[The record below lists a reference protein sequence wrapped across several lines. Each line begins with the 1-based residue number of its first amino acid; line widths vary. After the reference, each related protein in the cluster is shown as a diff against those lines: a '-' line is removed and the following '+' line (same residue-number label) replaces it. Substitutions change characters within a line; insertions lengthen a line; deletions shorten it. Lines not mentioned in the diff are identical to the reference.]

1 MNKYNIYLSL
11 FWGLFALAGCEK
23 EHTGYLFTEDAR
35 YPIDSLKIIRY
46 EDYNKEVIR
55 LEEQLN
61 SYSGEILDSL
71 NAYRAIEAEE
81 AKITEELERLEG
93 IMNKHGETLNA
104 YLDQF
109 ADESDAD
116 PARVQELTDNCEK
129 AYEAYA
135 TYEAEVYYPVFRIRE
150 QIERKIKALCQEA
163 GMETPFT
170 IARELEKLQKQQSL
184 DIPWTTSCIEQL
196 LGTEPITYTLVNIRS
211 DRGEAAAADFGRYLT
226 VIGGGRM
233 YVEARVNSPAGK
245 YIVSLRV
252 SNEGYSVVL
261 PDIFTF
267 ILQ

>member
-1 MNKYNIYLSL
+1 MNKYTLYLPL
-11 FWGLFALAGCEK
+11 FFALFALAGCEK
-23 EHTGYLFTEDAR
+23 EHTGYLFTENAR

-46 EDYNKEVIR
+46 EDYNQEVIR

-81 AKITEELERLEG
+81 EKITEELDR
-93 IMNKHGETLNA
+93 
-104 YLDQF
+104 
-109 ADESDAD
+109 
-116 PARVQELTDNCEK
+116 LTDNCEK
-129 AYEAYA
+129 AYEAWV
-135 TYEAEVYYPVFRIRE
+135 TYELEVYQPVYQIRDR
-150 QIERKIKALCQEA
+150 IERKIKALCQEA
-163 GMETPFT
+163 GLETPFT
-170 IARELEKLQKQQSL
+170 IARELEKLQKQQAL

-196 LGTEPITYTLVNIRS
+196 LGTEPITYTLVSIRS
-211 DRGEAAAADFGRYLT
+211 DRGEAAAADFGRYLS

-233 YVEARVNSPAGK
+233 YVDAKVNSPAGK
-245 YIVSLRV
+245 YMVSLRV

>member
-1 MNKYNIYLSL
+1 MNTYTIYLTL
-11 FWGLFALAGCEK
+11 FFAFLVLVGCEK
-23 EHTGYLFTEDAR
+23 EHTGYLFTDDAR

-55 LEEQLN
+55 LEERLN
-61 SYSGEILDSL
+61 GYSGEILDSL

-81 AKITEELERLEG
+81 EKIIEELDRLEG
-93 IMNKHGETLNA
+93 IMNKHVEIYNA

-116 PARVQELTDNCEK
+116 PERVQELTDNCDQ
-129 AYEAYA
+129 AYEIWAAYIM
-135 TYEAEVYYPVFRIRE
+135 EVYDPVFQIRDRIE
-150 QIERKIKALCQEA
+150 KKIKALCAEV
-163 GMETPFT
+163 GLETPFA
-170 IARELEKLQKQQSL
+170 ISQQLEELKKQQSM

-196 LGTEPITYTLVNIRS
+196 LGTEPIIYTLVNIRS
-211 DRGEAAAADFGRYLT
+211 DCGEAAALDFKQYLT

-233 YVEARVNSPAGK
+233 YVDAKVNSPAGK

>member
-1 MNKYNIYLSL
+1 MNKYIIH
-11 FWGLFALAGCEK
+11 FGFLFALFALTGCEK
-23 EHTGYLFTEDAR
+23 EHTGYLFTDDAR

-46 EDYNKEVIR
+46 EEYNREVIR

-71 NAYRAIEAEE
+71 NAYREVEAEE
-81 AKITEELERLEG
+81 DKINEELTRLES
-93 IMNKHGETLNA
+93 IMNKHGEALNA

-116 PARVQELTDNCEK
+116 PERVQELTVNCEQ
-129 AYEAYA
+129 AYEVWA
-135 TYEAEVYYPVFRIRE
+135 TYQMEVYDPIYQIRS
-150 QIERKIKALCQEA
+150 QLERKIKALCAEA
-163 GMETPFT
+163 GLETPFT
-170 IARELEKLQKQQSL
+170 ISRQLEELKKQQSL

-196 LGTEPITYTLVNIRS
+196 LGTEPITYTLTSIKS
-211 DRGEAAAADFGRYLT
+211 DRGEEAAADFGRYLS

-233 YVEARVNSPAGK
+233 YVDTKVNSPAGK
-245 YIVSLRV
+245 YTVSLRV

-261 PDIFTF
+261 SDVFTF

>member
-1 MNKYNIYLSL
+1 MNTYTIYLTL
-11 FWGLFALAGCEK
+11 FFAFFALAGCEK
-23 EHTGYLFTEDAR
+23 EHTGYLFTDDAR

-61 SYSGEILDSL
+61 GYSGEILDSL

-81 AKITEELERLEG
+81 EKINEELGRLED
-93 IMNKHGETLNA
+93 IMNKRGEALYA

-116 PARVQELTDNCEK
+116 PERVKELTENAEQ
-129 AYEAYA
+129 AYEVWA
-135 TYEAEVYYPVFRIRE
+135 TYQMEVYDPVYQIRNR
-150 QIERKIKALCQEA
+150 IERKIKALCAEA
-163 GMETPFT
+163 GLETPFA
-170 IARELEKLQKQQSL
+170 ISRQLEELRKQQSL

-211 DRGEAAAADFGRYLT
+211 DRGEEAAADFGQYLT

-233 YVEARVNSPAGK
+233 YVDAKVNSPAGK

>member
-1 MNKYNIYLSL
+1 MNKYTLYLPL
-11 FWGLFALAGCEK
+11 FFALFALAGCEK
-23 EHTGYLFTEDAR
+23 EHTGYLFTENAR

-46 EDYNKEVIR
+46 EDYNQEVIR

-81 AKITEELERLEG
+81 EKITEELDRLEG
-93 IMNKHGETLNA
+93 IMTKHG
-104 YLDQF
+104 
-109 ADESDAD
+109 
-116 PARVQELTDNCEK
+116 ELTDNCEK
-129 AYEAYA
+129 AYEAWV
-135 TYEAEVYYPVFRIRE
+135 TYELEVYVPVYQIRDR
-150 QIERKIKALCQEA
+150 IERKIKALCQEA
-163 GMETPFT
+163 GLETPFT
-170 IARELEKLQKQQSL
+170 IARELEKLQKQQAL

-196 LGTEPITYTLVNIRS
+196 LGTEPITYTLVSIRS
-211 DRGEAAAADFGRYLT
+211 DRGEAAAADFGRYLS

-233 YVEARVNSPAGK
+233 YVDAKVNSPAGK
-245 YIVSLRV
+245 YMVSLRV